1 MEVEIYHKGK
11 QYIAKTL
18 EELSQKLSEFLNPKT
33 QEIDLTA
40 IRFEII
46 IKMLEIDPKLR
57 KLVKGL
63 ALTYL

>member
-1 MEVEIYHKGK
+1 VVKEMTKIKE
-11 QYIAKTL
+11 Q
-18 EELSQKLSEFLNPKT
+18 
-33 QEIDLTA
+33 DLTK

-46 IKMLEIDPKLR
+46 VKMLENDEKLR

>member
-1 MEVEIYHKGK
+1 M
-11 QYIAKTL
+11 AKISN
-18 EELSQKLSEFLNPKT
+18 E
-33 QEIDLTA
+33 DLTK

-46 IKMLEIDPKLR
+46 VKMLEADEKLR

>member
-1 MEVEIYHKGK
+1 VWGLKSM
-11 QYIAKTL
+11 AKISD
-18 EELSQKLSEFLNPKT
+18 E
-33 QEIDLTA
+33 DLTK

-46 IKMLEIDPKLR
+46 VKMLEIDPKLR

>member
-1 MEVEIYHKGK
+1 MRKISDE
-11 QYIAKTL
+11 
-18 EELSQKLSEFLNPKT
+18 
-33 QEIDLTA
+33 DLTK

-46 IKMLEIDPKLR
+46 VKLLENDQKLR

>member
-1 MEVEIYHKGK
+1 MVLATRNVEIASKIGLK
-11 QYIAKTL
+11 R
-18 EELSQKLSEFLNPKT
+18 EQKIKDE
-33 QEIDLTA
+33 DLTR
-40 IRFEII
+40 IRLELI

>member
-1 MEVEIYHKGK
+1 MTKISD
-11 QYIAKTL
+11 
-18 EELSQKLSEFLNPKT
+18 EELTK
-33 QEIDLTA
+33 

-46 IKMLEIDPKLR
+46 VKLLENDQKLR

>member
-1 MEVEIYHKGK
+1 M
-11 QYIAKTL
+11 AKIGD
-18 EELSQKLSEFLNPKT
+18 E
-33 QEIDLTA
+33 DLTK

-46 IKMLEIDPKLR
+46 VKMLENDEKLR

>member
-1 MEVEIYHKGK
+1 MKNI
-11 QYIAKTL
+11 
-18 EELSQKLSEFLNPKT
+18 SQE
-33 QEIDLTA
+33 DLTK

-46 IKMLEIDPKLR
+46 VKMLNADPKLR

>member
-1 MEVEIYHKGK
+1 MRKISD
-11 QYIAKTL
+11 
-18 EELSQKLSEFLNPKT
+18 EELT
-33 QEIDLTA
+33 T

-46 IKMLEIDPKLR
+46 VKMLEADPKLR